1 MIYQTETGG
10 TVTAIETNTLNEN
23 NLGTDVLTQCPTH
36 HQEIKVEDKKIYDDV
51 EHEPTAFTLDVEEL
65 TIVVG
70 DSHKFIITQQDL
82 TKNLPVLVWE
92 CTKDT
97 DAETGKSFD
106 VCFVNNNILR
116 AMNIGTSTVTAYDVT
131 DPENLKTATVTVTV
145 VDRLPEAEVEEGN
158 DLEGGDN
165 GNNNGGNS

>member
-106 VCFVNNNILR
+106 V
-116 AMNIGTSTVTAYDVT
+116 
-131 DPENLKTATVTVTV
+131 
-145 VDRLPEAEVEEGN
+145 
-158 DLEGGDN
+158 
-165 GNNNGGNS
+165 